1 VSASIVSETFVRPA
15 APPDAPAWIV
25 LRGALWPGSP
35 ADHVREITAY
45 FSDPP
50 PREACFVAD
59 AGDGMLVGFAEVRL
73 REYAEDCA
81 SSPVGYLEGI
91 YVVPGR
97 RRTGVGQALVAAG
110 EQWAHDL
117 GCTEMASDREL
128 ANEASGAFH
137 ESVGFTE
144 TVQLVCYR
152 KPLGRVAETGTADE
166 PATKGRAHG

>member
-1 VSASIVSETFVRPA
+1 MSASIVSDASIRAA
-15 APPDAPAWIV
+15 APPDASAWIA
-25 LRGALWPGSP
+25 LRDALWPGSRD
-35 ADHVREITAY
+35 DHVREIAAY

-59 AGDGMLVGFAEVRL
+59 AGDGVLVGFAEMRL
-73 REYAEDCA
+73 REYAEDCT

-110 EQWAHDL
+110 EQWAREL
-117 GCTEMASDREL
+117 ECTEMASDREL

-144 TVQLVCYR
+144 TVRLVCYR
-152 KPLGRVAETGTADE
+152 KPLGRVAESGTASE
-166 PATKGRAHG
+166 PTSEGRAHG